1 MRAPRSVR
9 GARLGRPAPGAARPE
24 RGGPG
29 RGRGA
34 ASPRRARARG
44 LPRAAI
50 EAIGADAADA
60 QMKTKRNWASSSES
74 TALKLM
80 GSGMVSASLGWLKN
94 LDPGDKA
101 AMDA

>member
-1 MRAPRSVR
+1 MN
-9 GARLGRPAPGAARPE
+9 
-24 RGGPG
+24 
-29 RGRGA
+29 
-34 ASPRRARARG
+34 
-44 LPRAAI
+44 
-50 EAIGADAADA
+50 
-60 QMKTKRNWASSSES
+60 TKRNWASSSES